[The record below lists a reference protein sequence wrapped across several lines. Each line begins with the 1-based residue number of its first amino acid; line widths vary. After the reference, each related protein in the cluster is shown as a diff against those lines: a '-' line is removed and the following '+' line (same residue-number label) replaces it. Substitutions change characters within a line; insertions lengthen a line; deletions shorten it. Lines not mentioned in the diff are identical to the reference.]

1 MVLAEGIRGRA
12 DRSSHVFSGRGTS
25 FPANDYC
32 PDARISGKDSPG
44 TSTSERRGI
53 PSHGRRKSQRHGYE
67 PGATMSREE
76 MLKHT
81 TGRTR
86 VFLDTLTNQ
95 AGLDAWELALEQ
107 FPRMRE
113 LPPQEQ
119 AWTVESVMQ
128 IMEENKLPT
137 TIDDALHA

>member
-1 MVLAEGIRGRA
+1 
-12 DRSSHVFSGRGTS
+12 
-25 FPANDYC
+25 
-32 PDARISGKDSPG
+32 
-44 TSTSERRGI
+44 
-53 PSHGRRKSQRHGYE
+53 
-67 PGATMSREE
+67 MSREE

-137 TIDDALHA
+137 TIDDALHAAKFLECSQIVDRAAAGEQPGPAAFTPKSADGEADFYNNPNTSAEQIGQYLRLKHNHR